1 MNNKA
6 FTLIELLAV
15 VTILGILSIIII
27 PIIDKNIKT
36 SKERTYK
43 IVIENIKLSAQNY
56 FSDNPKLKPLNDTF
70 ETVTLE
76 ELIKQGYI
84 DKIKNPKTGKE
95 FEEEINIQLQN
106 NSGKYTY
113 VVCPIE
119 QNCR

>member
-15 VTILGILSIIII
+15 VTILGILSVIII

-70 ETVTLE
+70 ETVKLE

-119 QNCR
+119 QNCK